1 MRAMNRRDY
10 RVEQRQKRGRGGGGN
25 ERVRQAERERGG
37 KEDREEIQEEV
48 NEVCSKLYC
57 ASLIN
62 HRV

>member
-10 RVEQRQKRGRGGGGN
+10 RVEQRQKRGRGGEN
-25 ERVRQAERERGG
+25 ERVRRAERERGG

-62 HRV
+62 HSV